1 MNKLN
6 LIDNLQKVLS
16 TKKEAK
22 DALENIFSDMKKA
35 IINGEKVVISGF
47 GSFRAFTTKPK
58 GGRNPKTGQRLQ
70 ISPRKKIRFK
80 ISKDFFK

>member
-6 LIDNLQKVLS
+6 LIDSLQKVLS

-22 DALENIFSDMKKA
+22 DALENIFSNMKKA
-35 IINGEKVVISGF
+35 ITNDEKVVISGF

-70 ISPRKKIRFK
+70 IAPRKKIRFK
-80 ISKDFFK
+80 IAKDFFK